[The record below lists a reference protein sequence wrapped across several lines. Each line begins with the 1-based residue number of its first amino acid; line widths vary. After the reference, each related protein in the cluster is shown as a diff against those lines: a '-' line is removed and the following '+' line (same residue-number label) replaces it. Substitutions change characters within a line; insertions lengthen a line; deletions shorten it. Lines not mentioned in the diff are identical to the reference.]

1 MSTES
6 RTDRVKRILIVDDNP
21 ASRELVREV
30 LNAPTREVLEARQ
43 GQEALEMITAL
54 QPDLVLLDIHM
65 PRGDGFSVLQRIR
78 SDPRW
83 SQLRVVAF
91 TAFAMEGDRERA
103 LAAGFTDY
111 ITKPAHPAELRT
123 IVERLLNR

>member
-1 MSTES
+1 MMAES
-6 RTDRVKRILIVDDNP
+6 GNAGMKRILVVDDNA

-30 LNAPTREVLEARQ
+30 LSAPARQVLEARH
-43 GQEALEMITAL
+43 GMEALEMMTVL

-65 PRGDGFSVLQRIR
+65 PVLDGYSVLQKIR
-78 SDPRW
+78 EDRRW
-83 SQLRVVAF
+83 EQLRVVAL

-111 ITKPAHPAELRT
+111 ITKPARPAELRT
-123 IVERLLNR
+123 IVERLLS

>member
-6 RTDRVKRILIVDDNP
+6 CTDRIKRILIVDDNP
-21 ASRELVREV
+21 ASRELVREI

-65 PRGDGFSVLQRIR
+65 PRFDGFSVLQKIR
-78 SDPRW
+78 SDPRCAR
-83 SQLRVVAF
+83 LKVVAF

-111 ITKPAHPAELRT
+111 ITKPTHPAELRT
-123 IVERLLNR
+123 IVERLLDR